1 MNANGGGNVQV
12 LTREDAL
19 TREGTLSPQP
29 GVRAAPWD
37 APGQP
42 AACAEPGGRGQWE
55 RWGQREGWGGLTRI
69 RQFVVSGAEPCL
81 ALPVV
86 AAVHRFGLLG
96 VWPLWAWVVLLFVNA
111 VVQQPGVHRW
121 LGGGDLRGRVWLR
134 LALHFGVV
142 TVAMYVAGGGALI
155 SVAYLI
161 ALSVQMRWSGARVWR
176 AAAVWSATGI
186 GCGEMAVALGWL
198 PSYVPEPQV
207 HGVATL
213 CALGTVLTCRLL
225 GQAAE
230 QREEAEAA
238 VRRSSERFR
247 ALVQDS
253 SDVIAVGD
261 PSGQVSY
268 VSPAADRVM
277 GYSPEQLCGTSY
289 AGWIHP
295 EDLASAESLWAGVL
309 TDDGAERRTEL
320 RVRHADGNW
329 RWHEVTGRN
338 LLGNPAVQGIV
349 ASHRDVTER
358 RAIQELRAYDASHD

>member
-1 MNANGGGNVQV
+1 SVILTWPVCSSFVQMNANGGGNVQV

-55 RWGQREGWGGLTRI
+55 RWGQREGGGGLTRI
-69 RQFVVSGAEPCL
+69 RQFGVNGAEPCL

-142 TVAMYVAGGGALI
+142 TVAMYVAGWGALI

-176 AAAVWSATGI
+176 AARPG
-186 GCGEMAVALGWL
+186 GGPGGGW
-198 PSYVPEPQV
+198 
-207 HGVATL
+207 G
-213 CALGTVLTCRLL
+213 
-225 GQAAE
+225 
-230 QREEAEAA
+230 AEAGA
-238 VRRSSERFR
+238 
-247 ALVQDS
+247 
-253 SDVIAVGD
+253 
-261 PSGQVSY
+261 
-268 VSPAADRVM
+268 PAW
-277 GYSPEQLCGTSY
+277 P
-289 AGWIHP
+289 P
-295 EDLASAESLWAGVL
+295 
-309 TDDGAERRTEL
+309 
-320 RVRHADGNW
+320 
-329 RWHEVTGRN
+329 TGPPPPPPPCR
-338 LLGNPAVQGIV
+338 
-349 ASHRDVTER
+349 
-358 RAIQELRAYDASHD
+358 